1 MRIAIVQN
9 VTINDHRMV
18 HSNGLARE
26 LVNLGND
33 VDVIIQ
39 MSSEKPQFKDTP
51 YEVVS
56 LPGKT
61 YGVWGQFVFSRR
73 LFKFLHSAD
82 YDVIHAKNPF
92 SSILPA
98 LLARICGSDARLVY
112 DMRGL
117 WVDFGV
123 HSGSIPWYLGGL
135 LNWLDVKCLNGCDA
149 VIAISEEMKRVLVE
163 RGVSADKVKVVVGD
177 GVELRDVDAVKGED
191 GLVGYVGSI
200 SRSRS
205 SEKILEAFSV
215 LRKRVPGV
223 KLMMVGPVDPGDED
237 YFREYVEEL
246 GLSDAVT
253 FTGFVGH
260 DEALGLMKRFWV
272 SLAYHEGDYDFYNV
286 AVPTKILEYM
296 AAGCCIVATSHDMYD
311 NVLRDGFDAL
321 LTEQDPESFA
331 NGIERALLDN
341 ELNRQLR
348 FNALSEVN
356 RFSRETL
363 SKQVFSIYQRIVS
376 G

>member
-18 HSNGLARE
+18 HSDGLARE
-26 LVNLGND
+26 LINLGND

-39 MSSEKPQFKDTP
+39 MSNKRHQFLDAP
-51 YEVVS
+51 YEVVP

-61 YGVWGQFVFSRR
+61 YGVRGQFVFSSR
-73 LFKFLHSAD
+73 LYKILRSAD

-92 SSILPA
+92 SSIWPA
-98 LLARICGSDARLVY
+98 LLARVRGNDARLVY
-112 DMRGL
+112 DIRGL

-135 LNWLDVKCLNGCDA
+135 LKWLDVRCLNGCDA

-163 RGVSADKVKVVVGD
+163 RGVSADKVDVVVGD
-177 GVELRDVDAVKGED
+177 GVELRDVDIARGED

-215 LRKRVPGV
+215 LRKRIPEV
-223 KLMMVGPVDPGDED
+223 KLMMVGPVNPRDED
-237 YFREYVEEL
+237 YFRELVEEL
-246 GLSDAVT
+246 DLSDAVT

-260 DEALGLMKRFWV
+260 DEALGLMKRFRV
-272 SLAYHEGDYDFYNV
+272 SLAYHEGDHDFYNV

-296 AAGCCIVATSHDMYD
+296 AAGCCIVATSHVMYD
-311 NVLRDGFDAL
+311 NVLRNGFDAL

-331 NGIERALLDN
+331 DGIERVLLDD

-348 FNALSEVN
+348 VNVQSEVN

-363 SKQVFSIYQRIVS
+363 SEQVFSIYQRIV
-376 G
+376 GG